1 MHKNSQ
7 TIFIYTFYRFKKILN
22 KIKLKRDLEIILK
35 NKLVKGTVLLANEGI
50 NASISG
56 KRSDLDE
63 IVKEIKKLLKI
74 KSLQIKINSN
84 EFLPF
89 NRMKVR
95 LKKEIVSLGAGKFSV
110 QNKNYIPPLKW
121 NDIISKENIKLID
134 VRNEYEIKIGKFKNA
149 INPKTKNFR
158 EFPKKF
164 KDLKISKNDKIALYC
179 TGGIRCEKVSVF
191 LKNKGYK
198 NVVQLEGG
206 ILNYID
212 MNNNIKGQSMW
223 KGECFVFDDR
233 VSVNKKLRKGNF
245 YQCYGCRSPISKS
258 EMMLSSYKKG
268 VSCKYCI
275 NKKSSSQIK
284 SLITRQNQ
292 IDQNKLQKTKDNFQK
307 IFKV

>member
-134 VRNEYEIKIGKFKNA
+134 VRNE
-149 INPKTKNFR
+149 
-158 EFPKKF
+158 
-164 KDLKISKNDKIALYC
+164 
-179 TGGIRCEKVSVF
+179 
-191 LKNKGYK
+191 
-198 NVVQLEGG
+198 
-206 ILNYID
+206 
-212 MNNNIKGQSMW
+212 
-223 KGECFVFDDR
+223 
-233 VSVNKKLRKGNF
+233 
-245 YQCYGCRSPISKS
+245 
-258 EMMLSSYKKG
+258 
-268 VSCKYCI
+268 
-275 NKKSSSQIK
+275 
-284 SLITRQNQ
+284 
-292 IDQNKLQKTKDNFQK
+292 
-307 IFKV
+307 